1 MTVTAL
7 VAWCWCWYSGTHYR
21 PREQWPVSPAQPSPA
36 QPSVPIM
43 TMVMM
48 MMVSPHAVPG
58 PGHDNNTQCS
68 ARTCVPTLHRPHRPA
83 RPCPAHLPYKV
94 TWAGLLGSPHSNAH
108 FPSPAQMCSTMGW
121 WQPPTVGTLAPSPAQ
136 HSQAQPTFPFTVVFS
151 DTGSSSRASA
161 VLPRVTFLPNTVIR
175 SSQGQ
180 PGPAAK

>member
-1 MTVTAL
+1 
-7 VAWCWCWYSGTHYR
+7 
-21 PREQWPVSPAQPSPA
+21 
-36 QPSVPIM
+36 
-43 TMVMM
+43 

-136 HSQAQPTFPFTVVFS
+136 PGTANFSFYGCVLRHGQQQQGECSFTS
-151 DTGSSSRASA
+151 CH
-161 VLPRVTFLPNTVIR
+161 LPSEYGDQV
-175 SSQGQ
+175 Q
-180 PGPAAK
+180 PGQGSRGQLSSEYSANAEMFRAAARPRPAVIV

>member
-1 MTVTAL
+1 MVHTTDHVS
-7 VAWCWCWYSGTHYR
+7 SGR
-21 PREQWPVSPAQPSPA
+21 CPQPSPA

-43 TMVMM
+43 TMVMVM

-136 HSQAQPTFPFTVVFS
+136 PSPAKPSQAQPTFPFTVVFS
-151 DTGSSSRASA
+151 DTGSSSRRGWECSFTSCH
-161 VLPRVTFLPNTVIR
+161 LPSKYGDQVQPGQA
-175 SSQGQ
+175 SQGQ
-180 PGPAAK
+180 PGPAVK

>member
-1 MTVTAL
+1 
-7 VAWCWCWYSGTHYR
+7 
-21 PREQWPVSPAQPSPA
+21 
-36 QPSVPIM
+36 
-43 TMVMM
+43 
-48 MMVSPHAVPG
+48 MVSPHAVPG

-94 TWAGLLGSPHSNAH
+94 TWAGLRARRIPTHT
-108 FPSPAQMCSTMGW
+108 FPAQPRCA
-121 WQPPTVGTLAPSPAQ
+121 PPWAGGNHQRSEPWPPAQPSPAQ

-175 SSQGQ
+175 SSQASRGQ
-180 PGPAAK
+180 LSSEYSANAEMFRAAARPRPAVIV